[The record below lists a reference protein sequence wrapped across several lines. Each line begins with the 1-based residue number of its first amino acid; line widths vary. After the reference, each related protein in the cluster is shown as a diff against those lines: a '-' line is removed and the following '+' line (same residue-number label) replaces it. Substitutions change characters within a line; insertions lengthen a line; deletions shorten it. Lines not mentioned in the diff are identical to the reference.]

1 MLDSLQQSNKV
12 IGIKQTN
19 KALNQDKV
27 KTLYLAEDA
36 EAHLIEKLKDIASK
50 KNIEIIYVDS
60 MKKLGKACGIDV
72 SAATAAVLK
81 L

>member
-1 MLDSLQQSNKV
+1 MLDALQQHNKV

-27 KTLYLAEDA
+27 KTLYLAEDV
-36 EAHLIEKLKDIASK
+36 EAHLLEKLKDTASK
-50 KNIEIIYVDS
+50 KCVEIVYVDS

-81 L
+81 

>member
-1 MLDSLQQSNKV
+1 MLDSLQQENKA

-27 KTLYLAEDA
+27 KILYLAQDA
-36 EAHLIEKLKDIASK
+36 DTHLVERLVDIANK

-72 SAATAAVLK
+72 SAAAAATLK
-81 L
+81 